1 MMYRQWLLFLGLI
14 VGLSVGTANA
24 QLLPNNN
31 SLNAQ
36 SVERWMQSNRAMAP
50 VMQLLDGLNPTA
62 EALATFD
69 QLPVAEQD
77 QQINNFLSQKHML
90 DAANRIANSYGW
102 KSVGEYM
109 RLSTRLGNAIA
120 AYFLTSDL
128 AKLPEDQAQR
138 LRETSDPAILAV
150 PDTDIAFIRVNE
162 QPLQQYIQAYA
173 AGRDNGN

>member
-1 MMYRQWLLFLGLI
+1 MYRQWTTRVGISLVGIILGI
-14 VGLSVGTANA
+14 FAVAANA

-50 VMQLLDGLNPTA
+50 VMQLLDEMNTTA
-62 EALATFD
+62 EALAAFD
-69 QLPVAEQD
+69 ALTPLEQD
-77 QQINNFLSQKHML
+77 QKINTFLTQKNTL
-90 DAANRIANSYGW
+90 DIANKLANSYGW

-120 AYFLTSDL
+120 AYFLASDL
-128 AKLPEDQAQR
+128 AKLPEDQAKI
-138 LRETSDPAILAV
+138 LREKSDPAILAV
-150 PDTDIAFIRVNE
+150 SEKDIAFIRANE

-173 AGRDNGN
+173 AGR